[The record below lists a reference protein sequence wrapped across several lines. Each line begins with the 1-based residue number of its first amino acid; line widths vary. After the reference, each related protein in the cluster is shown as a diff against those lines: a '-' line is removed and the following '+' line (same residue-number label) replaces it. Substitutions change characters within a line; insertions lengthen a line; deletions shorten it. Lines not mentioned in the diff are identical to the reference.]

1 MHSLR
6 WFCPMTPD
14 FSRRSAKTFSWKL
27 VWRMV
32 LRTLELLPRCHK
44 WEFGRLLAVTDW
56 VLGEEFASWD
66 CFNKLWQKM
75 LHHCR
80 FFIFDFNFMNVSL
93 FYWVDLPIPWIV
105 CEISWIISES
115 CVVGRI
121 PHPSN
126 LFKQDSPR
134 KADMDQMCLTGPK
147 KDIFSAAL
155 LFKPTLPSLCGEI
168 SRSFP
173 CRPCLLPGQ
182 SWIAANGNP
191 SKHKPWLI
199 AVERRFKICVERSW
213 RTQTASPKCLV
224 KRLHSF
230 LEESIQF
237 SGKSL
242 WFLLKSPKIRVLSGY
257 FNGCSPPLL

>member
-147 KDIFSAAL
+147 KDINSPFPVRWNLPQLSLQALSAAWSKL
-155 LFKPTLPSLCGEI
+155 NSSERKPFEAQAMIDRCRKEIQDLRGAKLKDTDCFTQMLGETI
-168 SRSFP
+168 
-173 CRPCLLPGQ
+173 
-182 SWIAANGNP
+182 
-191 SKHKPWLI
+191 
-199 AVERRFKICVERSW
+199 
-213 RTQTASPKCLV
+213 T
-224 KRLHSF
+224 
-230 LEESIQF
+230 
-237 SGKSL
+237 
-242 WFLLKSPKIRVLSGY
+242 
-257 FNGCSPPLL
+257 